1 MKVSFEAPDK
11 INGLLTITVE
21 EDDYKEDVEKTLKE
35 YRKKAN
41 VPGFR
46 PGQVPM
52 GMIKRQFGSAIKMD
66 AVNKLLGNEIEKY
79 ISENNIQ
86 MLGEPLGSEK
96 QEAQDLEAAPPY
108 TFMFDIAIAPEFK
121 VELTNK
127 DKIDYYDIQVDDEL
141 VDKQV
146 KMFAARMGKN
156 VSVEEYQDGDLLKGD
171 MRELDDKGNTKEGG
185 LTVEDAVIMPKY
197 IKVDEQKKIFDGAK
211 KGDIITFNPKKA
223 YPDSITEVAAL
234 LKVKKEE
241 AEQYAGDFSY
251 QITNIDRMQDHA
263 VDQELFDQVYGAG
276 NVKDEK
282 DFRAKIADGLKKQL
296 EHESNYKFLLDL
308 RKYVENKVG
317 ALTYPDALLKR
328 ILKQRNTDKDEA
340 AIEKNYELSLKEL
353 SWDLMR
359 SQLAEQLKVKVTDDD
374 VKNAAIETARMQF
387 AQYGMNDVPEMYVE
401 QYAENLLKKE
411 DSRHNFVNRAADVKV
426 VEAVKPVVK
435 LNKKK
440 ISLDDFQKMTE
451 E

>member
-21 EDDYKEDVEKTLKE
+21 EDDYKEDVEKALKE

-96 QEAQDLEAAPPY
+96 QEAQDLEAEPPY

-241 AEQYAGDFSY
+241 AGQYAGDFSY

-276 NVKDEK
+276 NIKDEK
-282 DFRAKIADGLKKQL
+282 DFRTKIADGLKKQL
-296 EHESNYKFLLDL
+296 ERESNYKFLLDL
-308 RKYVENKVG
+308 RKYVEDKVG
-317 ALTYPDALLKR
+317 ALTYPDTLLKR
-328 ILKQRNTDKDEA
+328 MLKQRNADKDEA

-359 SQLAEQLKVKVTDDD
+359 GQLAEQLKVKVNDDD
-374 VKNAAIETARMQF
+374 VKNAAMETARMQF

-401 QYAENLLKKE
+401 QYAEKLTEKE
-411 DSRHNFVNRAADVKV
+411 DGKRNFVNRAVDVKV
-426 VEAVKPVVK
+426 MEAAKPVVK

>member
-411 DSRHNFVNRAADVKV
+411 DTRHNFVNRAADVKV

>member
-21 EDDYKEDVEKTLKE
+21 EDDYKEDVEKALKE

-96 QEAQDLEAAPPY
+96 QEAQDLEAEPPY

-223 YPDSITEVAAL
+223 YPDSVTEVAAL

-241 AEQYAGDFSY
+241 AGQYASDFSY

-296 EHESNYKFLLDL
+296 ERESNYKFLLDL
-308 RKYVENKVG
+308 RKYVEDKVG
-317 ALTYPDALLKR
+317 ALTYPDTLLKR
-328 ILKQRNTDKDEA
+328 MLKQRNADKDEA

-359 SQLAEQLKVKVTDDD
+359 GQLAEQLKVKVNDDD
-374 VKNAAIETARMQF
+374 VKNAAMETARMQF

-401 QYAENLLKKE
+401 QYAEKLIEKE
-411 DSRHNFVNRAADVKV
+411 DGKRNFVNRAVDVKV
-426 VEAVKPVVK
+426 MEAAKPVVK

>member
-21 EDDYKEDVEKTLKE
+21 EDDYKEDVEKALKE

-96 QEAQDLEAAPPY
+96 QEAQDLEAEPPY

-241 AEQYAGDFSY
+241 AGQYAGDFSY

-296 EHESNYKFLLDL
+296 ERESNYKFLLDL
-308 RKYVENKVG
+308 RKYVEDKVG

-328 ILKQRNTDKDEA
+328 MLKQRNADKDEA

-359 SQLAEQLKVKVTDDD
+359 GQLAEQLKIKVNDDD
-374 VKNAAIETARMQF
+374 VKNAAMETARMQF

-401 QYAENLLKKE
+401 QYAEKLIEKE
-411 DSRHNFVNRAADVKV
+411 DGKRNFVNRAVDVKV
-426 VEAVKPVVK
+426 MEAAKPVVK

>member
-21 EDDYKEDVEKTLKE
+21 EDDYKEDVEKALKE

-96 QEAQDLEAAPPY
+96 QEAQDLEAEPPY

-223 YPDSITEVAAL
+223 YPDSVTEMAAL

-241 AEQYAGDFSY
+241 AGQYAGDFSY

-296 EHESNYKFLLDL
+296 ERESNYKFLLDL
-308 RKYVENKVG
+308 RKYVEDKVG

-328 ILKQRNTDKDEA
+328 MLKQRNADKDEA

-359 SQLAEQLKVKVTDDD
+359 GQLAEQLKVKVNDDD
-374 VKNAAIETARMQF
+374 VKNAAMETARMQF

-401 QYAENLLKKE
+401 QYAEKLIEKE
-411 DSRHNFVNRAADVKV
+411 DGKRNFVNRAVDVKV
-426 VEAVKPVVK
+426 MEAAKPVVK

>member
-96 QEAQDLEAAPPY
+96 QEAQDLETEPPY

-340 AIEKNYELSLKEL
+340 ATEKNYELSLKEL

-401 QYAENLLKKE
+401 QYAEKLLKKE
-411 DSRHNFVNRAADVKV
+411 DTRHNFVNRAADVKV

>member
-21 EDDYKEDVEKTLKE
+21 EDDYKEDVEKALKE

-96 QEAQDLEAAPPY
+96 QEAQDLEAEPPY

-223 YPDSITEVAAL
+223 YPDSVTEVAAL

-241 AEQYAGDFSY
+241 AGQYAGDFSY

-296 EHESNYKFLLDL
+296 ERESNYKFLLGL
-308 RKYVENKVG
+308 RKYVEDKVG

-328 ILKQRNTDKDEA
+328 MLKQRNADKDEA

-359 SQLAEQLKVKVTDDD
+359 GQLAEQLKVKVNDDD
-374 VKNAAIETARMQF
+374 VKNAAMETARMQF

-401 QYAENLLKKE
+401 QYAEKLIEKE
-411 DSRHNFVNRAADVKV
+411 DGKRNFVNRAVDVKV
-426 VEAVKPVVK
+426 MEAAKPVVK

>member
-282 DFRAKIADGLKKQL
+282 DFRAKIADGLKRQL

-401 QYAENLLKKE
+401 QYAEKLLKKE
-411 DSRHNFVNRAADVKV
+411 DTRHNFVNRAADVKV

>member
-308 RKYVENKVG
+308 RKYVEDKVG

-411 DSRHNFVNRAADVKV
+411 DTRHNFVNRAADVKV

-440 ISLDDFQKMTE
+440 IFLDDFQKMTE

>member
-21 EDDYKEDVEKTLKE
+21 EDDYKEDVEKALKE

-96 QEAQDLEAAPPY
+96 QEAQDLEAEPPY

-241 AEQYAGDFSY
+241 AGQYAGNFSY

-296 EHESNYKFLLDL
+296 ERESNYKFLLDL
-308 RKYVENKVG
+308 RKYVEDKVG

-328 ILKQRNTDKDEA
+328 MLKQRNADKDEA

-359 SQLAEQLKVKVTDDD
+359 GQLAEQLKVKVNDDD
-374 VKNAAIETARMQF
+374 VKNAAMETARMQF

-401 QYAENLLKKE
+401 QYAEKLIEKE
-411 DSRHNFVNRAADVKV
+411 DGKRNFVNRAVDVKV
-426 VEAVKPVVK
+426 MEAAKPVVK

>member
-21 EDDYKEDVEKTLKE
+21 EDDYKEDVEKALKE

-86 MLGEPLGSEK
+86 MLGEPLESEK
-96 QEAQDLEAAPPY
+96 QEAQDLEAEPPY

-241 AEQYAGDFSY
+241 AGQYAGDFSY

-296 EHESNYKFLLDL
+296 ERESNYKFLLDL
-308 RKYVENKVG
+308 RKYVEDKVG

-328 ILKQRNTDKDEA
+328 MLKQRNADKDEA

-359 SQLAEQLKVKVTDDD
+359 GQLAEQLKVKVNDDD
-374 VKNAAIETARMQF
+374 VKNAAMETARMQF

-401 QYAENLLKKE
+401 QYAEKLIEKE
-411 DSRHNFVNRAADVKV
+411 DGKRNFVNRAVDVKV
-426 VEAVKPVVK
+426 MEAAKPVVK

>member
-21 EDDYKEDVEKTLKE
+21 EDDYKEDVEKALKE

-96 QEAQDLEAAPPY
+96 QEAQDLEAEPPY

-241 AEQYAGDFSY
+241 AGQYAGDFSY

-296 EHESNYKFLLDL
+296 ERESNYKFLLDL
-308 RKYVENKVG
+308 RKYVEDKVG

-328 ILKQRNTDKDEA
+328 MLKQRNADKDEA

-359 SQLAEQLKVKVTDDD
+359 GQLAEQLKVKVNDDD
-374 VKNAAIETARMQF
+374 VKNAAMETARMQF

-401 QYAENLLKKE
+401 QYAEKLIEKE
-411 DSRHNFVNRAADVKV
+411 DGKRNFVNRAVDVKV
-426 VEAVKPVVK
+426 ME
-435 LNKKK
+435 L
-440 ISLDDFQKMTE
+440 SLIHI
-451 E
+451 

>member
-1 MKVSFEAPDK
+1 
-11 INGLLTITVE
+11 
-21 EDDYKEDVEKTLKE
+21 
-35 YRKKAN
+35 
-41 VPGFR
+41 
-46 PGQVPM
+46 
-52 GMIKRQFGSAIKMD
+52 
-66 AVNKLLGNEIEKY
+66 
-79 ISENNIQ
+79 
-86 MLGEPLGSEK
+86 
-96 QEAQDLEAAPPY
+96 
-108 TFMFDIAIAPEFK
+108 
-121 VELTNK
+121 
-127 DKIDYYDIQVDDEL
+127 
-141 VDKQV
+141 
-146 KMFAARMGKN
+146 
-156 VSVEEYQDGDLLKGD
+156 

-223 YPDSITEVAAL
+223 YPDSVTEVAAL

-241 AEQYAGDFSY
+241 AGQYAGDFSY

-296 EHESNYKFLLDL
+296 ERESNYKFLLDL
-308 RKYVENKVG
+308 RKYVEDKVG

-328 ILKQRNTDKDEA
+328 MLKQRNADKDEA

-359 SQLAEQLKVKVTDDD
+359 GQLAEQLKVKVNDDD
-374 VKNAAIETARMQF
+374 VKNAAMETARMQF

-401 QYAENLLKKE
+401 QYAEKLIEKE
-411 DSRHNFVNRAADVKV
+411 DGKRNFVNRAVDVKV
-426 VEAVKPVVK
+426 MEAAKPVVK

-440 ISLDDFQKMTE
+440 ISLDDFQKLTE

>member
-96 QEAQDLEAAPPY
+96 QEAQDLEAEPPY

-127 DKIDYYDIQVDDEL
+127 DKIDYYDVQVDDEL

-223 YPDSITEVAAL
+223 YLDSITEVAAL

-401 QYAENLLKKE
+401 QYAEKLLKKE
-411 DSRHNFVNRAADVKV
+411 DTRHNFVNRAADVKV

>member
-108 TFMFDIAIAPEFK
+108 TFIFDIAIAPEFK

-374 VKNAAIETARMQF
+374 VKDAAKETARMQF

-401 QYAENLLKKE
+401 QYAEKLLKKE
-411 DSRHNFVNRAADVKV
+411 DTRHNFVNRAADVKV

>member
-21 EDDYKEDVEKTLKE
+21 EDDYKEDVEKALKE

-96 QEAQDLEAAPPY
+96 QEAQDLEAVPPY

-223 YPDSITEVAAL
+223 YPDSVTEVAAL

-241 AEQYAGDFSY
+241 AGQYAGDFSY

-296 EHESNYKFLLDL
+296 ERESNYKFLLDL
-308 RKYVENKVG
+308 RKYVEDKVG

-328 ILKQRNTDKDEA
+328 MLKQRNADKDEA

-359 SQLAEQLKVKVTDDD
+359 GQLAEQLKVKVNDDD
-374 VKNAAIETARMQF
+374 VKNAAMETARMQF

-401 QYAENLLKKE
+401 QYAEKLIEKE
-411 DSRHNFVNRAADVKV
+411 DGKRNFVNRAVDVKV
-426 VEAVKPVVK
+426 MEAAKPVVK

>member
-1 MKVSFEAPDK
+1 MKVSFQAPDK

-308 RKYVENKVG
+308 RKYVEDKVG

-411 DSRHNFVNRAADVKV
+411 DTRHNFVNRAADVKV

>member
-223 YPDSITEVAAL
+223 YPDSITEMAAL

-401 QYAENLLKKE
+401 QYAEKLLKKE
-411 DSRHNFVNRAADVKV
+411 DTRHNFVNRAADVKV